1 MLSMDKVYKA
11 VFGAEENRFEAVAL
25 QIRSPAHS
33 PSVLTTVTNVPM
45 KPVCFPAIE
54 RTWIL
59 DLTQSTG
66 YTAIHRQLPPKPPL
80 SSKGMGPRVKK
91 WAFMCTT
98 KHLQRT
104 RRVISTT
111 EVKENTEGLTHKRR
125 AVSAPSESS
134 KLILSHCCV
143 AGLARSSKVTKECL
157 LVYWPC

>member
-1 MLSMDKVYKA
+1 M
-11 VFGAEENRFEAVAL
+11 R
-25 QIRSPAHS
+25 
-33 PSVLTTVTNVPM
+33 
-45 KPVCFPAIE
+45 
-54 RTWIL
+54 
-59 DLTQSTG
+59 
-66 YTAIHRQLPPKPPL
+66 
-80 SSKGMGPRVKK
+80 
-91 WAFMCTT
+91 TT

-111 EVKENTEGLTHKRR
+111 EVKEGLTHKRR